1 MSLEKSTKSVCIDPI
16 QECLNAQS
24 TIGNVNM
31 NVPGEISMQKERTLQ
46 LVVSVTRA

>member
-1 MSLEKSTKSVCIDPI
+1 MYRFNSSIFVV
-16 QECLNAQS
+16 QS